1 MPNLIV
7 LYSFLLNRYLLSSV
21 HLGVRSCVRSKL
33 WAWILNHPSL
43 GLARLRWPKNC
54 RSKQWHLHHLHSWCR
69 MSAKSLRKNCIDEPP
84 IQQKWDRLRKGVIFL
99 VQRCVCVCFRMID
112 LLDQPPGSKR
122 LNFFL
127 ETIVSQGKRI
137 ESPGVFTNECIYNDM
152 SKANWL
158 YRFKSACYLKKQ
170 ERFKILSQVI
180 VSSYIFHMYSK
191 TIDRSGPM
199 ISHPDN
205 IKDEVVPKKCLKP
218 SPQQPLQVAF
228 NEASRCSSKL
238 PHSPRAVAVPRRM
251 MVASASL
258 SWKRAR
264 GIVRDAGI

>member
-1 MPNLIV
+1 MASSSS
-7 LYSFLLNRYLLSSV
+7 SFMVQDFSQKPTKKLHWRASNSTKM
-21 HLGVRSCVRSKL
+21 RSTQKGSDL
-33 WAWILNHPSL
+33 F
-43 GLARLRWPKNC
+43 GPK
-54 RSKQWHLHHLHSWCR
+54 
-69 MSAKSLRKNCIDEPP
+69 
-84 IQQKWDRLRKGVIFL
+84 V
-99 VQRCVCVCFRMID
+99 CVCVCFRMID